1 MADFLAIKGE
11 NPFRI
16 RAYEKAADIIQH
28 LSGNIEEL
36 YQKGELSKIPGI
48 GKGMVEKIE
57 TILKT
62 GTLPAYEELKRS
74 LPEGL
79 IELLSVPDVGPKTA
93 KLLYEKIGV
102 KNLKELEEAAKAGKL
117 RDLPGLGAKKEEN
130 ILRGIRLY
138 KTRSSRILLGK
149 ALPLVKSIIEE
160 LEKKAG
166 FCIEKI
172 SMAGSLRRG
181 KETVGDIDILAT
193 SPSSSFLMEVFTN
206 LSFVKDVLAKGE
218 TKSSILTGDG
228 LQVDLRVVASDCFG
242 AAIQYF
248 TGSKEHNIRLREK
261 AIKKG
266 LKINEYG
273 VFTQNGKKIGGKEE
287 AEVYDILGLSF
298 IPPELREDRGEIEA
312 AEKGALPDLLEEEDI
327 KGDLHIHTKASD
339 GADDIE
345 DIVEKAKEKGYEYI
359 AITDHTYSLRV
370 AGGLAPEDILA
381 QIERI
386 KKVNSRLSGIRIL
399 SGAEVNI
406 QLDGSLD
413 LPDEV
418 LSKLDVVIAA
428 VHTGFRQDKDVM
440 TKRVIKAISHP
451 LVHILAHPS
460 GRLLGER
467 ESYAIDLDRV
477 LDVAARKGVW
487 IEINSQPERLD
498 LTDYWAMEAK
508 KRGVKIVINTDAHSR
523 DSLDFIKLGVITARR
538 GWLEKQDVINTLSLK
553 ELLKELKKKHKKM

>member
-74 LPEGL
+74 FPEGL

-166 FCIEKI
+166 SCIEKI

-287 AEVYDILGLSF
+287 AEIYDILGLSF

-381 QIERI
+381 QVERI